1 MKIFPRR
8 HNLGIPARLTMLAL
22 VTALPLVAVG
32 SFAILRTVD
41 DRRAQIQSDVKQMVE
56 SFLADVDREISAI
69 WAELQVLATSP
80 NLQSGNFREFDQQM
94 RAALKIRG
102 TSIVLHDT
110 HAQQLLSTNRP
121 FGEPLPRATN
131 SEMHDR
137 VVATGK
143 PQISDL
149 IMGAVLKRPILT
161 VGVPVFRDGEVVYV
175 LAMGLGPEI
184 LSALMQDQKLSPD
197 WTAAILDRN
206 AIIVGRNRE
215 LDLFLGQPVAPMLRQ
230 KLAEAI
236 ESWIPNVTSDGVPV
250 YSTFR
255 R

>member
-1 MKIFPRR
+1 MKIFLRP
-8 HNLGIPARLTMLAL
+8 HSLGIPARLTMLAV

-41 DRRAQIQSDVKQMVE
+41 DQRAQIQNDVKQMVE
-56 SFLADVDREISAI
+56 SFLADVDREISAV
-69 WAELQVLATSP
+69 WDELQVLATSP
-80 NLQSGNFREFDQQM
+80 SLQSGNFLEFDQQM

-161 VGVPVFRDGEVVYV
+161 VGVPMPTGTDCPSLPQVQVPSDSLKSFPTMVTCRSTS
-175 LAMGLGPEI
+175 GPLPI
-184 LSALMQDQKLSPD
+184 KFTP
-197 WTAAILDRN
+197 
-206 AIIVGRNRE
+206 
-215 LDLFLGQPVAPMLRQ
+215 LRGAVS
-230 KLAEAI
+230 LP
-236 ESWIPNVTSDGVPV
+236 SSM
-250 YSTFR
+250 R
-255 R
+255 

>member
-1 MKIFPRR
+1 MKILLRR
-8 HNLGIPARLTMLAL
+8 HSLGIPARLTILAV

-41 DRRAQIQSDVKQMVE
+41 DERAQIQNDVTQMVE
-56 SFLADVDREISAI
+56 SFLADFDREISAI

-80 NLQSGNFREFDQQM
+80 SLESGNFREFDQQM

-102 TSIVLHDT
+102 TAIVLHDT

-175 LAMGLGPEI
+175 LAIGLGPEI
-184 LSALMQDQKLSPD
+184 LSALIRDQKL
-197 WTAAILDRN
+197 
-206 AIIVGRNRE
+206 VGG
-215 LDLFLGQPVAPMLRQ
+215 LGH
-230 KLAEAI
+230 
-236 ESWIPNVTSDGVPV
+236 
-250 YSTFR
+250 
-255 R
+255 

>member
-1 MKIFPRR
+1 MNIFPRR

-41 DRRAQIQSDVKQMVE
+41 DERAQIQSDVKQMVE
-56 SFLADVDREISAI
+56 SFLADVDREIGAI

-80 NLQSGNFREFDQQM
+80 SLQSGDFREFDQQM

-121 FGEPLPRATN
+121 FGESLPRATN

-137 VVATGK
+137 VVATSK

-149 IMGAVLKRPILT
+149 IMGAVLKRPFLT
-161 VGVPVFRDGEVVYV
+161 VGVLRRVVDWV
-175 LAMGLGPEI
+175 LG
-184 LSALMQDQKLSPD
+184 
-197 WTAAILDRN
+197 
-206 AIIVGRNRE
+206 
-215 LDLFLGQPVAPMLRQ
+215 
-230 KLAEAI
+230 
-236 ESWIPNVTSDGVPV
+236 
-250 YSTFR
+250 
-255 R
+255 

>member
-1 MKIFPRR
+1 MILLRG
-8 HNLGIPARLTMLAL
+8 HSLGIPARLTMLAV

-41 DRRAQIQSDVKQMVE
+41 DQRTQIQSDLKQMVE

-80 NLQSGNFREFDQQM
+80 SLQSGNFREFDQQM

-102 TSIVLHDT
+102 TAIVLHDT

-175 LAMGLGPEI
+175 LAIGLGPEI
-184 LSALMQDQKLSPD
+184 LSALIRDQKL
-197 WTAAILDRN
+197 
-206 AIIVGRNRE
+206 VGG
-215 LDLFLGQPVAPMLRQ
+215 LGH
-230 KLAEAI
+230 
-236 ESWIPNVTSDGVPV
+236 
-250 YSTFR
+250 
-255 R
+255 